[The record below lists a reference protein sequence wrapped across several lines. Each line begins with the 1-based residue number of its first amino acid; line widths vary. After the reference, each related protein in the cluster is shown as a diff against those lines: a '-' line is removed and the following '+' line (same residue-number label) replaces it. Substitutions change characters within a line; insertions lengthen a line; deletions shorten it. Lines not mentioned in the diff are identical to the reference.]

1 MTGKLTLKE
10 IEDLGY
16 YDFMGYM
23 GVPFFNTGGFASVD
37 KLAELCHITEH
48 TKILEVG
55 CGTGGNACYLAKRYG
70 CSVVGVD
77 VAEHM
82 VRHAQKRATEMSLN
96 DRVSF
101 RVGDAYGMEFPDEN
115 FDAVLTIF
123 VSQFLDPARVFPEFY
138 RVLKDGGYFGVN
150 EMYKADDVTV
160 DALDRVNYGESVLR
174 ELTDLPFTIRSPASW
189 GSAFGSAG
197 FSDIFLEQYSN
208 YSQQPYALNIVDE
221 FGGWGKLIGTLWRIL
236 VLALRS
242 GKMRERFGRISKA
255 KSVLLRD
262 RVANRYLGYIL
273 CVGKKSLTV

>member
-1 MTGKLTLKE
+1 
-10 IEDLGY
+10 
-16 YDFMGYM
+16 
-23 GVPFFNTGGFASVD
+23 
-37 KLAELCHITEH
+37 
-48 TKILEVG
+48 
-55 CGTGGNACYLAKRYG
+55 
-70 CSVVGVD
+70 
-77 VAEHM
+77 
-82 VRHAQKRATEMSLN
+82 
-96 DRVSF
+96 
-101 RVGDAYGMEFPDEN
+101 MEFPDED

-150 EMYKADDVTV
+150 EMYKADDVPV
-160 DALDRVNYGESVLR
+160 DALDHVARAR
-174 ELTDLPFTIRSPASW
+174 IRSPASW

-208 YSQQPYALNIVDE
+208 YSQQPYALNNVDE

-236 VLALRS
+236 VLALKS

>member
-208 YSQQPYALNIVDE
+208 YTQQPFALNTVDE
-221 FGGWGKLIGTLWRIL
+221 FGGWSKLIGTLWRIL